1 VLDRFGV
8 GAVPHQANF
17 IEPPFA
23 FTVHFLPT
31 SALNGHPMAKMDLA
45 FDVQSGHVAMT
56 FAGFERLESLKC
68 LFPPLITL
76 TPYKPNLIEL
86 CLPPAIE
93 VVLVVMLNGDPL
105 AEPIA
110 ILLVITGNGAMPLTL
125 SKRTKGGNA
134 PIPSSFGKQPSAL
147 SSHHKFAR
155 ITLR

>member
-1 VLDRFGV
+1 VFDRFGV
-8 GAVPHQANF
+8 PAVPHKADF
-17 IEPPFA
+17 IEPSFA
-23 FTVHFLPT
+23 FTVHFPFLST
-31 SALNGHPMAKMDLA
+31 SALNGHPMAKMDPA
-45 FDVQSGHVAMT
+45 FDVESGHVAMT

-76 TPYKPNLIEL
+76 TPYKPNLVEL

-93 VVLVVMLNGDPL
+93 VVLAVALNGDPL

-134 PIPSSFGKQPSAL
+134 PIPSFFGKKPSAC
-147 SSHHKFAR
+147 HHKLAR